1 MNRIFGVIKLFI
13 KIFAILLIL
22 GLFFPYL
29 FDSILKLFTFNGITD
44 IPKENSTFV
53 MSYRIFKNSFSY
65 YIDMI
70 LGIYLNI

>member
-65 YIDMI
+65 YIDKI